1 MAYKY
6 EEYKRDKNKYHTQK
20 EQITLMLQK
29 SHYGQKYLISLKVIR
44 PKLRENQAGKKVVH
58 GHHRPKTTQK
68 LKSK

>member
-29 SHYGQKYLISLKVIR
+29 SHYGQKYLIWLKVIR
-44 PKLRENQAGKKVVH
+44 PELRENQAGKK
-58 GHHRPKTTQK
+58 
-68 LKSK
+68 